1 MGKVE
6 QNLSFCGGGAGKHS
20 KSIPHFARRNNSGVI
35 QIENVVEAEAFEF
48 SVNSSVFLRRKVCH
62 FNRQH

>member
-1 MGKVE
+1 M
-6 QNLSFCGGGAGKHS
+6 GGGAGKHS

-35 QIENVVEAEAFEF
+35 QIENVVEAEAFEI
-48 SVNSSVFLRRKVCH
+48 SVNSSVVLRRKVCH